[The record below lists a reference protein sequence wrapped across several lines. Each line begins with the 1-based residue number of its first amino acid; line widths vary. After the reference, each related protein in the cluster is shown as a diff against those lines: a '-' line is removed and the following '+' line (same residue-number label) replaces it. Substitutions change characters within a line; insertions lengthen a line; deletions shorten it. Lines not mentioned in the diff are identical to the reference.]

1 MSEDLKQVDELK
13 ENVENKKS
21 AEEAPQGEGA
31 DAQIQEGADLTSQES
46 FEGNG
51 PEEATSVNEAVSAV
65 PEVQVGDILTGKVSR
80 IEEKQALIDVGF
92 KYEAILPISEVSSLH
107 IEKIED
113 VLHLGDEIEVKVKKF
128 NPEKDELVV
137 SKRAVAAEKAWE
149 VLSQRFE
156 NGETF
161 ETTIVDVVKG
171 GLVAD
176 VGLRG
181 FIPAS
186 QVERN
191 YVEDFSDYKGKPLKV
206 KVIELDREN
215 NRVILS
221 HRAVLEEEAERR
233 KKEVLNRLEAGQVVE
248 GRVERI
254 TDFGAFVDLGGVDG
268 LIHISELSWDH
279 VEKATDAVSV
289 GDIVKVKV
297 LKVDRENERISLSLK
312 ATQPSPWEKAA
323 QSIKPGDV
331 VKGIV
336 RRLPSFGAFVELMP
350 GVEGLVHV
358 SQISRKRVGTPGEV
372 LKEGQEV
379 EVKVLDFN
387 LEDKRISL
395 SMKELEEAPVP
406 ESKEWEKTNAK
417 DEENKGFGVSIG
429 DMIGEDMR
437 KKLK

>member
-1 MSEDLKQVDELK
+1 
-13 ENVENKKS
+13 
-21 AEEAPQGEGA
+21 
-31 DAQIQEGADLTSQES
+31 
-46 FEGNG
+46 
-51 PEEATSVNEAVSAV
+51 
-65 PEVQVGDILTGKVSR
+65 
-80 IEEKQALIDVGF
+80 
-92 KYEAILPISEVSSLH
+92 
-107 IEKIED
+107 
-113 VLHLGDEIEVKVKKF
+113 
-128 NPEKDELVV
+128 
-137 SKRAVAAEKAWE
+137 
-149 VLSQRFE
+149 
-156 NGETF
+156 
-161 ETTIVDVVKG
+161 
-171 GLVAD
+171 
-176 VGLRG
+176 LRG

>member
-1 MSEDLKQVDELK
+1 MSEEVKQLIENQEAENQEVSHETEEGKEEPTSAGNEEAELVT
-13 ENVENKKS
+13 EQLPTD
-21 AEEAPQGEGA
+21 AEE
-31 DAQIQEGADLTSQES
+31 TK
-46 FEGNG
+46 
-51 PEEATSVNEAVSAV
+51 EEALAEEMPSIEI
-65 PEVQVGDILTGKVSR
+65 GDVLTGRVQK
-80 IEEKQALIDVGF
+80 IEEKQALLDVGYKF
-92 KYEAILPISEVSSLH
+92 EAILPISEVSSLH

-113 VLHLGDEIEVKVKKF
+113 VLHLGDEVTVKVKKY

-149 VLSQRFE
+149 ELDEKYRS
-156 NGETF
+156 GESF
-161 ETTIVDVVKG
+161 ETLIVDVVKG

-191 YVEDFSDYKGKPLKV
+191 YVEDFSDYKGKPLAV
-206 KVIELDREN
+206 KVIELDKEN

-233 KKEVLNRLEAGQVVE
+233 KQEVLDRLEAGQVVE

-289 GDIVKVKV
+289 GDVVNVKV
-297 LKVDRENERISLSLK
+297 LKVDHENERISLSLK

-323 QSIKPGDV
+323 ERFKPGDV
-331 VKGIV
+331 ATGIV

-372 LKEGQEV
+372 LKEGQEIQ
-379 EVKVLDFN
+379 VKVLDFN
-387 LEDKRISL
+387 LDEKRISL
-395 SMKELEEAPVP
+395 SIKELEEAPPAPVRERTREHEKP
-406 ESKEWEKTNAK
+406 REKE
-417 DEENKGFGVSIG
+417 EENTGFSIG

-437 KKLK
+437 RKLK